1 MDKYGDRLLPPCVVD
16 CLWHTVCVGF
26 IICQTENGVS
36 AQNGME
42 KLGVQCGGTLMTDE
56 GEAWMQVVDH
66 FKKKHTLCAKH
77 FSNKICSAQAGLGGI
92 RRDAFFRDASDL
104 IYTNFHTPDHLE
116 TKFQIARELSS
127 RSNCSRKPESPFWM
141 ALTLSHTSAWLNLP
155 LAALWVALVTALAPR
170 LIVSCY
176 NVRGA

>member
-1 MDKYGDRLLPPCVVD
+1 MLDGTHWMDKYGDRLLPPCVVD

-77 FSNKICSAQAGLGGI
+77 FSNKICSAQAGLGGT

-104 IYTNFHTPDHLE
+104 IYANFHTPDHLE
-116 TKFQIARELSS
+116 TKFQIAREVYPQSAPRAFLLHLS
-127 RSNCSRKPESPFWM
+127 K
-141 ALTLSHTSAWLNLP
+141 AP
-155 LAALWVALVTALAPR
+155 LALVIRSLSITP
-170 LIVSCY
+170 S
-176 NVRGA
+176 